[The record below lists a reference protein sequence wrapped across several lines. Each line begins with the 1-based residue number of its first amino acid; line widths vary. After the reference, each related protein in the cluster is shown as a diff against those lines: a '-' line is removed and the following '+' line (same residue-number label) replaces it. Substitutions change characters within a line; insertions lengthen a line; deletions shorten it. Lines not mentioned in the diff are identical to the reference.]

1 MGNIGLT
8 VMSMFVFVFICSAAA
23 PNTVQDFID
32 YEYSEQ
38 KTRFENR
45 DWIERF
51 GAGALDQHALIND
64 ADRNVVDVLLRR
76 AEALLARIKTLPQA
90 PDLTIEEEQLASF
103 KSEYLPRAT
112 SMNDIEEKQF
122 FSRLMSIRR
131 SIALANPLL
140 AGFNDILFTESEI
153 CNRRHMCDQYYG
165 HNNMPGGNLFLLKDF
180 RSQNPGLIN
189 VLEHSTVQS
198 GRLQGQSLNGGAFIS
213 PELSW
218 DGKEVI
224 FAWSPGN
231 CPAGDRKQAFNTENS
246 FHLFKVNLDG
256 SNLVQLTDGP
266 FDDFDPCYLP
276 SGRIAFIS
284 TRRGGYGRCHG
295 TWKPTY
301 TLYSMKP
308 DGSDIICLSF
318 HETNEWNPSVN
329 NEGMIVYTRWDYI
342 DRADCIAHHVW
353 LCFPDGRDPRAP
365 HGNYPKPFTTVTGSD
380 FPKGMRS
387 RPNAELHIR
396 AIPGSRKYVATAGPH
411 HDLAYGSLVMIDLA
425 IEDDGAMSQLKRITP
440 EEPFSESE
448 NRHRADFHQYG
459 TAWPL
464 NEDFYLA
471 NYRFSLVLLDRFGNR
486 DVLYTT
492 RMNDNGITGG
502 GWGFRPMDPIPI
514 APRKRPPV
522 LPVATHQ
529 GERLTNQSPN
539 ATIYVSN
546 VYTTDEF
553 GTLPDGVDIKE
564 MRIVQLFPKTTPYG
578 DRPNIAPGTNESL
591 VRMSLGTVPVE
602 ADGSVYCLAP
612 VNKEIYFQLLDDQG
626 MAVQSMRSGTYVH
639 PGEQM
644 SCLGCHES
652 KWEAP
657 EITSNPRAIR
667 RPPSP
672 LTPEPGGLEP
682 VNFYRLVKPV
692 FDTRCVDCHRQQGGP
707 DMSYA
712 SLADYKWGFPGFAS
726 AYLRSLIGG
735 TRSTPGAIGAR
746 AAKLYTGGYLEKSHY
761 NVSLTPEE
769 KRRIT
774 LWLDLNS
781 NELGAYL
788 QTDKQKKGELIW
800 PLLDVD
806 PDDPQG
812 VETRDVAPAIP
823 APVQQG
829 NSRHSTS

>member
-1 MGNIGLT
+1 
-8 VMSMFVFVFICSAAA
+8 
-23 PNTVQDFID
+23 
-32 YEYSEQ
+32 
-38 KTRFENR
+38 
-45 DWIERF
+45 
-51 GAGALDQHALIND
+51 
-64 ADRNVVDVLLRR
+64 
-76 AEALLARIKTLPQA
+76 
-90 PDLTIEEEQLASF
+90 
-103 KSEYLPRAT
+103 
-112 SMNDIEEKQF
+112 
-122 FSRLMSIRR
+122 
-131 SIALANPLL
+131 
-140 AGFNDILFTESEI
+140 
-153 CNRRHMCDQYYG
+153 
-165 HNNMPGGNLFLLKDF
+165 
-180 RSQNPGLIN
+180 
-189 VLEHSTVQS
+189 
-198 GRLQGQSLNGGAFIS
+198 
-213 PELSW
+213 
-218 DGKEVI
+218 
-224 FAWSPGN
+224 
-231 CPAGDRKQAFNTENS
+231 
-246 FHLFKVNLDG
+246 
-256 SNLVQLTDGP
+256 
-266 FDDFDPCYLP
+266 
-276 SGRIAFIS
+276 
-284 TRRGGYGRCHG
+284 
-295 TWKPTY
+295 
-301 TLYSMKP
+301 
-308 DGSDIICLSF
+308 
-318 HETNEWNPSVN
+318 
-329 NEGMIVYTRWDYI
+329 
-342 DRADCIAHHVW
+342 
-353 LCFPDGRDPRAP
+353 
-365 HGNYPKPFTTVTGSD
+365 
-380 FPKGMRS
+380 
-387 RPNAELHIR
+387 
-396 AIPGSRKYVATAGPH
+396 
-411 HDLAYGSLVMIDLA
+411 
-425 IEDDGAMSQLKRITP
+425 
-440 EEPFSESE
+440 
-448 NRHRADFHQYG
+448 
-459 TAWPL
+459 
-464 NEDFYLA
+464 
-471 NYRFSLVLLDRFGNR
+471 
-486 DVLYTT
+486 
-492 RMNDNGITGG
+492 
-502 GWGFRPMDPIPI
+502 
-514 APRKRPPV
+514 
-522 LPVATHQ
+522 
-529 GERLTNQSPN
+529 
-539 ATIYVSN
+539 
-546 VYTTDEF
+546 
-553 GTLPDGVDIKE
+553 VDIKE

-657 EITSNPRAIR
+657 EITSIPRAIR

-726 AYLRSLIGG
+726 AYLRPLIGG

-812 VETRDVAPAIP
+812 VETRDVAPVIP